1 MSTLCMNESI
11 MCVCVCVCTY
21 VYMCACE
28 CACVCDFLHV
38 LSDSKSTVQTLGS
51 YKSFSVNLYELRV
64 ISHNMAYIM

>member
-1 MSTLCMNESI
+1 MCLCL
-11 MCVCVCVCTY
+11 CVYVCVYVCVR
-21 VYMCACE
+21 ACE
-28 CACVCDFLHV
+28 CACVCDILHV